1 MQKLIVERPRLGS
14 RLRNLK
20 SGERLTADDVRSAI
34 DAADD
39 YDGGPARAS
48 SGRRNKGLNENLAP
62 LRRYL
67 HRQIG
72 RPWNKVF
79 SEIRKNLDTRSAI
92 GLHVMQHLYQFID
105 VQTLLSDG
113 AVYSIRGYR
122 CELRPVEGLYV
133 HPATGLIRFIKP
145 KPRAHRNWWAPPPD
159 AKPDFVELSRM
170 SAYEKLN
177 GLWFRTEYTNGAN
190 GAKVLVSKRQC
201 DSKTVRRIE
210 RGELGT
216 VVPRPHWGG
225 WPPVAIPHQ
234 LRQ

>member
-1 MQKLIVERPRLGS
+1 MRSDMQKLIVERPRLGS

-79 SEIRKNLDTRSAI
+79 SEIRKNLDTRSAT
-92 GLHVMQHLYQFID
+92 GLHIMQHLYQFIN
-105 VQTLLSDG
+105 VRTVLRDG
-113 AVYSIRGYR
+113 VVYSLHGCPRGP
-122 CELRPVEGLYV
+122 LPVDGLYV
-133 HPATGLIRFIKP
+133 HPVTDLIRYIKP
-145 KPRAHRNWWAPPPD
+145 KPRTHRNWWEPPPD
-159 AKPDFVELSRM
+159 AK
-170 SAYEKLN
+170 
-177 GLWFRTEYTNGAN
+177 
-190 GAKVLVSKRQC
+190 
-201 DSKTVRRIE
+201 
-210 RGELGT
+210 
-216 VVPRPHWGG
+216 
-225 WPPVAIPHQ
+225 
-234 LRQ
+234 